1 MWVHDN
7 EVVNLS
13 QIQRNV
19 QREETVGETCILCNN
34 SVTNQQHLQR
44 ENEELKL
51 KNEEK
56 GKLIEELRKENLKLN
71 TIVQS
76 TSKIFNEDQLK
87 RLQNPD
93 SRSKWSD
100 KTIQDSIGLYYLC
113 GTTAYSTLQ
122 KGFNGKSGWPIP
134 HPRTL
139 QRHLA
144 EIQIEPGIC
153 EDVFTMLKIKVNLM
167 EEKDKNCGLI
177 IDEMAIQPK
186 YEFNSTTQSFMGRPT
201 LPATEAVYK
210 KRAFDPYWK
219 REHDLAHH
227 GFNIIAVGMGLR
239 WKSFVSYHLTD
250 TSFDP
255 DITAQWII
263 QVIRRLTD
271 IGLKI
276 RFQTF
281 DSSTMNVAL

>member
-1 MWVHDN
+1 M
-7 EVVNLS
+7 
-13 QIQRNV
+13 
-19 QREETVGETCILCNN
+19 G
-34 SVTNQQHLQR
+34 
-44 ENEELKL
+44 
-51 KNEEK
+51 
-56 GKLIEELRKENLKLN
+56 
-71 TIVQS
+71 
-76 TSKIFNEDQLK
+76 
-87 RLQNPD
+87 
-93 SRSKWSD
+93 
-100 KTIQDSIGLYYLC
+100 C

-134 HPRTL
+134 HPKTL

-153 EDVFTMLKIKVNLM
+153 EDVFTMLKMKVDFM

-201 LPATEAVYK
+201 LPPTQAVSQ
-210 KRAFDPYWK
+210 KRSFDPYWK

-227 GFNIIAVGMGLR
+227 GFNIIDVGMGLR
-239 WKSFVSYHLTD
+239 WKSFVCYHLTD

-263 QVIRRLTD
+263 QVIRRLMD

-281 DSSTMNVAL
+281 NSSTMNVAL